1 MSSIFYIFGLLL
13 CVLAAQAENLTKEQQ
28 RILLDFQ
35 EAHLILEQ
43 AKAREA
49 EVEIEH
55 EQMIGL
61 KERGVVTGQ
70 ELRMARER
78 FERAR
83 QERQRADLNLQ
94 RAFLNSLADATHLTV
109 VNGQKYGVEGDKVR
123 VRLTLRNDSDLNLAQ
138 MVDQRP
144 PTLRHQR
151 PRPRRRVAVAG
162 EQHLRHHPRRPTSW
176 SASPTKSTSR
186 CWLSARKSKSRSACS
201 VPRSRTSPCNS
212 NTSTA
217 RTSTS
222 FT

>member
-13 CVLAAQAENLTKEQQ
+13 CAFAAQAENLTKEQQ

-49 EVEIEH
+49 EITIEH

-78 FERAR
+78 YERAR
-83 QERQRADLNLQ
+83 EERQRADLNLQ

-138 MVDQRP
+138 MVD
-144 PTLRHQR
+144 HA
-151 PRPRRRVAVAG
+151 RRRYEINGLDQDAASLLQVNNIFVTILADHVMVGQPYQVHIPGAG
-162 EQHLRHHPRRPTSW
+162 SRRG
-176 SASPTKSTSR
+176 
-186 CWLSARKSKSRSACS
+186 SRSRGRLTA
-201 VPRSRTSPCNS
+201 SRGRGPHGATPIPQPHG
-212 NTSTA
+212 
-217 RTSTS
+217 
-222 FT
+222 